1 MSIIILTCQNSF
13 IIRSPDYRITSP
25 FSTFIIYYYFIIHLP
40 SLVSSIKH
48 VACVNKNCVIS
59 HFLDT
64 FIIYK
69 YLYSTDFGIGYVE
82 TITEHF
88 AAVLENQGVAIDQI
102 KTEWFRIKSAMY
114 LGKEIVWRKRLSE
127 TSWPQLNRR
136 FGETCPNFL
145 HMIDLIYTLP
155 ASTAECERGFSV
167 MKTTKTDWRSS
178 LSSERLSDLIMICLH
193 SPPIS
198 EFNPSTAIDLWRRVS
213 ETKWR
218 YTSYIRP
225 KSSETIVLDQENAEE
240 NKEEDQEQDDSTD
253 YSSAE
258 SLSDSDTDL

>member
-1 MSIIILTCQNSF
+1 
-13 IIRSPDYRITSP
+13 
-25 FSTFIIYYYFIIHLP
+25 
-40 SLVSSIKH
+40 
-48 VACVNKNCVIS
+48 
-59 HFLDT
+59 
-64 FIIYK
+64 
-69 YLYSTDFGIGYVE
+69 
-82 TITEHF
+82 
-88 AAVLENQGVAIDQI
+88 
-102 KTEWFRIKSAMY
+102 MY

-213 ETKWR
+213 ETKR
-218 YTSYIRP
+218 RNTSYIRP
-225 KSSETIVLDQENAEE
+225 KSSETIVLDQENAEK